1 MERGHWSCFKEHRDE
16 IWNQFSDLT
25 KKMHDKREVLFEKLR
40 GTELENLEKKQE
52 IIAAIRF
59 SHCKVNAHSQW
70 LAQIEKVEALRTAFS
85 LPEKYL
91 QRNEKNWAI

>member
-1 MERGHWSCFKEHRDE
+1 MEEDIGPVSKEHRDE

-52 IIAAIRF
+52 IIAAIA
-59 SHCKVNAHSQW
+59 V
-70 LAQIEKVEALRTAFS
+70 LATVK
-85 LPEKYL
+85 
-91 QRNEKNWAI
+91 